1 MCMSENRCDR
11 HTYSPGISI
20 KMCMCGSVKAIVSPW
35 KSNATQLLLQA
46 ALWCQVIKQ
55 SAFIP
60 RKSKEFLEW
69 LHLYLTNSLWYI
81 LFFSYKISMG
91 LESLLA
97 WALNFIGNVLTSQYC
112 NRKPGKG
119 MKGEKSICREA
130 SSINEQGLIKKQTT
144 FPTHQPFGNC
154 LSAGYRGLCNPFGYL
169 LPVKYYK
176 HSLNLDIKYQR
187 SKIHTEVQWD
197 TVRWKNV
204 FPPHSE
210 K

>member
-1 MCMSENRCDR
+1 MSESLCDR
-11 HTYSPGISI
+11 HRYSPGTSI
-20 KMCMCGSVKAIVSPW
+20 KTCGCGSVKAVVSPW

-69 LHLYLTNSLWYI
+69 LHLSLTNSLWYI
-81 LFFSYKISMG
+81 LFFYYKISTG

-119 MKGEKSICREA
+119 MKGENLYAEKLQELMSKA
-130 SSINEQGLIKKQTT
+130 WLKNKQPSP
-144 FPTHQPFGNC
+144 PTSPLGTVC
-154 LSAGYRGLCNPFGYL
+154 LLGTDDFVIHLVTVIPL
-169 LPVKYYK
+169 TYK
-176 HSLNLDIKYQR
+176 IVQR
-187 SKIHTEVQWD
+187 
-197 TVRWKNV
+197 
-204 FPPHSE
+204 
-210 K
+210 